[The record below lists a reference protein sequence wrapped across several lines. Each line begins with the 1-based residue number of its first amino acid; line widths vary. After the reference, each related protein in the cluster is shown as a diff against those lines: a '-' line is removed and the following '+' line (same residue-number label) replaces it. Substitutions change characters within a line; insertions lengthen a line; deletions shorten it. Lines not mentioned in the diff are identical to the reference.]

1 MLPRECEGLR
11 HSPICWCGHGPS
23 IFAPRISSGW
33 RALTRSVFLFDEI
46 EAHLHP
52 RWQRAVVPA
61 VLKVMDTLSDAHDP
75 RVQLLA
81 ATHSPLVLASLEP
94 LFEED
99 RDRLFHLD
107 VRQGQVHLEEEHW
120 AKQGDVVN
128 WLVSETF
135 GLRQGRS
142 IDAERAIEAAEALMR
157 DDTGGLPEGLRSR
170 DEIQREL
177 ERVLA
182 GHDPFWPRWIVHSEQ
197 IADAVMKAGL

>member
-1 MLPRECEGLR
+1 ML
-11 HSPICWCGHGPS
+11 
-23 IFAPRISSGW
+23 
-33 RALTRSVFLFDEI
+33 LFDEI

-52 RWQRAVVPA
+52 RWQRAILPA
-61 VLKVMDTLSDAHDP
+61 ILNVMDTLSVPP
-75 RVQLLA
+75 RVQLVA
-81 ATHSPLVLASLEP
+81 ATHSPLVLASVEP
-94 LFEED
+94 GFEEG

-107 VRQGQVHLEEEHW
+107 VRHGQVHLEEEHW

-197 IADAVMKAGL
+197 IADAVVKAGL